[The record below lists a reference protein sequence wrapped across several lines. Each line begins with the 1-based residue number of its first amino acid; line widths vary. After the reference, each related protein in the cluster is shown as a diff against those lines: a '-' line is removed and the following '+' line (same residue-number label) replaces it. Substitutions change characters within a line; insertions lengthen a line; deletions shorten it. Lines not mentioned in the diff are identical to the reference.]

1 MPAGTKVAAAESG
14 LRASARKKGMVTTRL
29 SAKEREATAPGVAAE
44 SPEYPYGTR
53 ICLDNEML
61 ERLGIDSL
69 PEVGNSFAVSG
80 IGEVIS
86 VSEHDGPDGKRRS
99 VDIQLIRLAVTP
111 E

>member
-1 MPAGTKVAAAESG
+1 MPAGTKAAYAEPST
-14 LRASARKKGMVTTRL
+14 RASAKKHGMVTTRL
-29 SAKEREATAPGVAAE
+29 SAKEREANSPVVSID

-61 ERLGIDSL
+61 DRLGIDNL
-69 PEVGNSFAVSG
+69 PKVGSSFAVSG

-86 VSEHDGPDGKRRS
+86 VSEHDGQDGKRRS
-99 VDIQLIRLAVTP
+99 IDIQLIRLAVTP